1 METLWHN
8 WTTAFG
14 LLPDWTPAVA
24 FPLALLLVVYIA
36 AMDSLTR
43 FVEPVQS

>member
-8 WTTAFG
+8 WATSFG
-14 LLPDWTPAVA
+14 LLPDWAPAVF

-36 AMDSLTR
+36 AMDGLAH